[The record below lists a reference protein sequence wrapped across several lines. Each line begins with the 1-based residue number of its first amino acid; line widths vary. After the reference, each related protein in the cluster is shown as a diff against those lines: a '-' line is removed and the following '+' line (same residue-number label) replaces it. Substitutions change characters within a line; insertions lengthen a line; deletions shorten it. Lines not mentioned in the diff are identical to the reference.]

1 MPDYIPEIRDRVRK
15 QRDEILDFLKNFIE
29 TNSYSRNSEGIN
41 QVGEMV
47 LEKMPGGLDHDVTI
61 DRNGV
66 NHHFFSTGAEKNG
79 GNLALVGHID
89 TVFPP
94 DSVFQ
99 KFADSD
105 GRLHG
110 PGISDMKSGV
120 AVIIYALRILDD
132 MKLLDSVPVRCLI
145 NGDEE
150 IGSPNSRPLIR
161 KVAKWASYGL
171 VFECA
176 GLGGEVVSARRGIR
190 RFALTVTGEAHHAG
204 VWKGPKASAVL
215 ELSRM
220 IMALEALNDREKK
233 VSLNVGKI
241 SGGTASNVIPD
252 LARASFEF
260 RFWDRE
266 TENKILGKIKEIVD
280 NPENPECSATIK
292 CHHRR
297 PAAGVICGADRLY
310 SMVRKTARE
319 LDQKM
324 GKEMRGGTSDANF
337 LIDAGVPTLD
347 GMGPIGDMDH
357 SLEEYILKESLFER
371 IELTA
376 LLMTKLML

>member
-1 MPDYIPEIRDRVRK
+1 MPDFIPEIRERVRK
-15 QRDEILDFLKNFIE
+15 QRDEIASFLKDFIE
-29 TNSYSRNSEGIN
+29 TNSYSRNFEGIN
-41 QVGEMV
+41 RVGEMV
-47 LEKMPGGLDHDVTI
+47 YEKMPHRLDHAITT

-66 NHHFFSTGAEKNG
+66 NHHVYSTGAQG
-79 GNLALVGHID
+79 DGRNLALVGHID

-120 AVIIYALRILDD
+120 AVIVYALRVLDD
-132 MKLLDSVPVRCLI
+132 MKLLDSIPVRCLI

-161 KVAKWASYGL
+161 KLARWASYGL

-176 GLGGEVVSARRGIR
+176 GLKGEVVSARRGIR

-260 RFWDRE
+260 RFWDKE
-266 TENKILGKIKEIVD
+266 TENEVLGKIKEIVD
-280 NPENPECSATIK
+280 NPENPECYATIK

-297 PAAGVICGADRLY
+297 PAAGAINGADRLY
-310 SMVRKTARE
+310 SLVSRTAGE
-319 LDQKM
+319 LDQEM
-324 GKEMRGGTSDANF
+324 EQEMRGGASDANF
-337 LIDAGVPTLD
+337 LIDAGVPALD

-376 LLMTKLML
+376 LLMTKLRL

>member
-1 MPDYIPEIRDRVRK
+1 MSGYIPEIRDRVRK
-15 QRDEILDFLKNFIE
+15 QRDEIVAFLKDFIE

-41 QVGEMV
+41 LVGEMV
-47 LEKMPGGLDHDVTI
+47 YEKMPDGLVCDVTT

-66 NHHFFSTGAEKNG
+66 NHHLYSTGTQRDG
-79 GNLALVGHID
+79 SNLAVVGHID

-99 KFADSD
+99 KFTDSD

-120 AVIIYALRILDD
+120 TVIIYALRILDD
-132 MKLLDSVPVRCLI
+132 MKLLDSVPLRCLI

-150 IGSPNSRPLIR
+150 IGSPSSRPLIR
-161 KVAKWASYGL
+161 KLAKWASYGL

-204 VWKGPKASAVL
+204 VWEGPKASAIL

-220 IMALEALNDREKK
+220 IMALEALNNSEKR

-252 LARASFEF
+252 LAKASFEF
-260 RFWDRE
+260 RFWD
-266 TENKILGKIKEIVD
+266 GKIEEEIITRINEIVD
-280 NPENPECSATIK
+280 NPENKECSATIN

-297 PAAGVICGADRLY
+297 PAACAIDGADRLY
-310 SMVRKTARE
+310 SLVSKTAGE
-319 LDQKM
+319 LDQEI

-337 LIDAGVPTLD
+337 LIDGGVPALD

-376 LLMTKLML
+376 LLMTKLRV